1 MKTHRNVYQNIVFL
15 VYIHRWSGQSWVCY
29 SFILLSYCFFLLFCH
44 KKSCR
49 CFLVELIS
57 HFVMLT
63 PFITFYTIW
72 GCSWERS
79 YNIIVVHIHFRW
91 FLVNSCLIGNLF
103 FFKTLCTRC
112 PLANSWTHSLYHCL
126 EPSVKLGATDLSI
139 DSIVLHVS
147 YIGWIESADGY
158 FLPRV
163 NCFLFDIFSLKSILH
178 NFIRSLDIVF
188 MDTNIDFCIIELKRN
203 NILLL

>member
-72 GCSWERS
+72 GCSWERPYS
-79 YNIIVVHIHFRW
+79 IIVVHIHFRW

-103 FFKTLCTRC
+103 FLK
-112 PLANSWTHSLYHCL
+112 PYAPDVHWQTHGHIPYIIVWNLLSN
-126 EPSVKLGATDLSI
+126 LGQQTYQLI
-139 DSIVLHVS
+139 Q
-147 YIGWIESADGY
+147 
-158 FLPRV
+158 
-163 NCFLFDIFSLKSILH
+163 LF
-178 NFIRSLDIVF
+178 F
-188 MDTNIDFCIIELKRN
+188 MFHI
-203 NILLL
+203 